1 MAVIS
6 QVVQPFY
13 AFLAVSIKWRHC
25 CSLSNQQ
32 LLHRCEE
39 KVFFPL
45 FPCFS
50 VLVVISLSVASH
62 FWHSSRRIA
71 WITVSRFRIEF
82 QPLTAHPERRK
93 YISIEL
99 LSCVT
104 QFVFPDLEI
113 LPHMTSFVSKLA
125 RAVMQWVLCAP
136 PTWILETLHS
146 VAEYMCVLCDC
157 VSWNSVTGLIILMGL
172 V

>member
-25 CSLSNQQ
+25 CSPTNSFYTDVKK
-32 LLHRCEE
+32 RC
-39 KVFFPL
+39 FFPL

-50 VLVVISLSVASH
+50 VLVVISLSVSSH
-62 FWHSSRRIA
+62 FWHSSSRIA

-82 QPLTAHPERRK
+82 QPLTAYPERRE

-113 LPHMTSFVSKLA
+113 LPNMTSFVSKSA
-125 RAVMQWVLCAP
+125 RAVVQWVLCVP